1 MVTSTSTAQVGPHSR
16 STDDDLLRDFIL
28 SNADFF
34 TLATQHD
41 LSLDQ
46 LIDWFHSDATQAR
59 LRELAELADARAAML
74 ARFHRAAAIT
84 RLSEIVEDTRSST
97 VQDRIRSAT
106 QLLRVAQLADK
117 NLAATPRVRS
127 TPADARPSKP
137 TPGDQ
142 HENEPEH
149 QSATVRTNDHAGEAS
164 QPLSSISESHEIYVP
179 SDTLRFPAE
188 ATAEPV
194 KRPESPPHP
203 GPLNGR
209 R

>member
-1 MVTSTSTAQVGPHSR
+1 MVTPTSQGDPHSH

-34 TLATQHD
+34 TLAIQHD

-59 LRELAELADARAAML
+59 LRELAALADARAAML

-84 RLSEIVEDTRSST
+84 RLSEIVEDTRSTT

-117 NLAATPRVRS
+117 SQPTTPRARS
-127 TPADARPSKP
+127 ESANGRPSIP
-137 TPGDQ
+137 PPGDR
-142 HENEPEH
+142 HENEPGH
-149 QSATVRTNDHAGEAS
+149 QSATIRANDHAGEEP
-164 QPLSSISESHEIYVP
+164 QPLSSVSENHEIYVP